1 MGLLDIFR
9 RHPNTINEKFVE
21 SPMRDNWYQA
31 SSFYP
36 SPFALI
42 TTVDEEGK
50 TNIGPYQL
58 TFPFEV
64 IKGRSFM
71 LCSRQNS
78 NTDRHLKRTKV
89 CALNFVEFDK
99 AKLKKIVGLGYP
111 GQTTEEKMVDSPYT
125 LIDSPTPGRE
135 ADGDRFPK
143 IIKEAFQV
151 YECVV
156 DVEQPIR
163 ADGNTPEY
171 FVLKIEKILMKETW
185 QKNISDGIKHLPKMP
200 IAYGFRDGSKFWFAE
215 LKKPFWFPTP
225 TDKGAK
231 EESILYE
238 ANRLDAEN
246 VQFTREACKQLT
258 GVPRPFIKTVLKGI
272 IKRANE
278 DGVALVDIDYV
289 KKINAERDS

>member
-78 NTDRHLKRTKV
+78 NTDRHLKRAKV

-135 ADGDRFPK
+135 ADSDRFPK

-185 QKNISDGIKHLPKMP
+185 HKNIADGIKHLPNMP

-225 TDKGAK
+225 TDKGPK

-238 ANRLDAEN
+238 ANRLDPEN

-272 IKRANE
+272 IKRANQ